1 MKKYRCKKSFA
12 VEEYDGDGFWIPNEV
27 KVVDEGE
34 IYSLDESGA
43 TIIGGEVHLDGE
55 DGSWLEL
62 SRESLEEL
70 FEEVS

>member
-12 VEEYDGDGFWIPNEV
+12 VGKYDGDGFWIPNED
-27 KVVDEGE
+27 VVIEEGTL
-34 IYSLDESGA
+34 YSLDKSGA

-62 SRESLEEL
+62 SRKSLEEF
-70 FEEVS
+70 FEEVD